1 LQEFST
7 NLSYNLLENNELNH
21 TLLVCTWMSHDALL
35 TDLVRNYIGLG
46 LLQGIYTAR
55 EARDRVHALVEG
67 VKFVV

>member
-1 LQEFST
+1 
-7 NLSYNLLENNELNH
+7 
-21 TLLVCTWMSHDALL
+21 MSHDALL